1 MPPERL
7 SLEGDEIHVWR
18 AYLNQT
24 QPRLSELWTW
34 LSADERERA
43 KRFYFRRD
51 CDRYVAA
58 RGVLRDILSRY
69 LGTAPDQIRF
79 SYGEHGKPALGDEA
93 AGARLTFNLSHSREI
108 ALYAIAKS
116 HAVGIDIEFVRED
129 YSGDA
134 GVAERFFSPEECSAL
149 CALPRDLRTTAFS
162 TAGRARNLT
171 LRRAAKVSPSPSIVL
186 ASHASPASRRGC

>member
-1 MPPERL
+1 MNQTTRIWLSPPKRL

-43 KRFYFRRD
+43 KRFHFRRD

-58 RGVLRDILSRY
+58 HGVLRDILSRY
-69 LGTAPDQIRF
+69 LRTTPDQIRF
-79 SYGEHGKPALGDEA
+79 FYGEHGKPALSDEA
-93 AGARLTFNLSHSREI
+93 GKARLTFNLSHSREI

-116 HAVGIDIEFVRED
+116 HAVGVDIEFVRED
-129 YSGDA
+129 YSADA
-134 GVAERFFSPEECSAL
+134 EIAERFFS
-149 CALPRDLRTTAFS
+149 
-162 TAGRARNLT
+162 
-171 LRRAAKVSPSPSIVL
+171 
-186 ASHASPASRRGC
+186 